1 MKDKEKLVDFD
12 FFKKSYER
20 FLVKMVSFEEEDAFN
35 NITSKPKH
43 LHKKS
48 TLSIKQYLRH
58 DMSNSNE
65 GLPTV
70 NSTADHSILN
80 SD

>member
-1 MKDKEKLVDFD
+1 MDFD

-20 FLVKMVSFEEEDAFN
+20 FLVKMASLQEDDGFTNNAF
-35 NITSKPKH
+35 KPKH

-58 DMSNSNE
+58 DMSNTIE
-65 GLPTV
+65 GFPTV
-70 NSTADHSILN
+70 NSTAENSILN
-80 SD
+80 SGQC

>member
-1 MKDKEKLVDFD
+1 MKDNKEKIVDFD

-20 FLVKMVSFEEEDAFN
+20 FLVKMVSLEEEDNFSN
-35 NITSKPKH
+35 MRTKSKH

-58 DMSNSNE
+58 DMNSLNE
-65 GLPTV
+65 GSPT
-70 NSTADHSILN
+70 TAENSILI
-80 SD
+80 SR